1 MNLAK
6 RFRVAPGTKV
16 RLADWETDT
25 HPGLD
30 GKDAGRE
37 RLAENVARLQDLQ
50 YLLYAEGERALLVV
64 LQAMDA
70 GGKDGTVRHVF
81 GPLNPQG
88 VRVTSFTTPTAEE
101 LAHDFLWRV
110 HKVAPRKGMIGV
122 FNRSHYEDVLIVRV
136 HDLVPKA
143 VWSRRYDQINAFEE
157 TLAEA
162 GVTILKFFLHISKE
176 EQMERFRKRL
186 EKPKKRWKFSPADF
200 EEREHWDAYRKA
212 YEAVLSRCAT
222 PHAPWFIVP
231 ADRKWYRNAAVSEI
245 LRETLQGMDL
255 AYPEPTVDLS
265 QYAVEA

>member
-1 MNLAK
+1 MNLTK
-6 RFRVAPGTKV
+6 RFRVEPGTKV
-16 RLADWETDT
+16 RLADWETDA

-30 GKDAGRE
+30 GKEEGKE

-101 LAHDFLWRV
+101 LTHDFLWRV

-136 HDLVPKA
+136 HDLVPKD

-157 TLAEA
+157 TLASA
-162 GVTILKFFLHISKE
+162 GVTILKLFLHISKE
-176 EQMERFRKRL
+176 EQLERFRKRL

-212 YEAVLSRCAT
+212 YEAVLARCST
-222 PHAPWFIVP
+222 PCAPWHVVP
-231 ADRKWYRNAAVSEI
+231 ADRKWYRNAAVSQI
-245 LRETLQGMDL
+245 LRETLEGMDL
-255 AYPEPTVDLS
+255 AYPEPAVDLS
-265 QYAVEA
+265 QYAVEV